1 MTPPEDV
8 ATILSKL
15 LRFGVRPGLER
26 VDAALTALG
35 HPERGPLTFQI
46 VGTNGKGSTAAFID
60 SILRQAGYRTGRF
73 TSPHLTDIRERISI
87 SGEMLSPESFSA
99 LVREVA
105 ALDGSLQ
112 IGLTFFEFLTVMAHV
127 AFQRAE
133 VDCVVLEAGLGG
145 RWDATTVSSP
155 IVTVLTGVSLDHE
168 EILGPGITR
177 IFEEKVAVGRAVGRR
192 GRPFVANLKDP
203 SLRGLFLDRARLV
216 GFLPVLSGRD
226 FEARWED
233 EAPLPSVNGFA
244 GKGRRVLY
252 QGRWGRRNFSSG
264 MSAAYQVE
272 NVGAAVAAIEWSP
285 LPISLS
291 AFREGISR
299 AEHPGRF
306 ETISRHPA
314 ILLDGAHNPEAMER
328 LLESLL
334 DRFGTHASVGWFL
347 AVHIDKNWR
356 QMLELIHDSPLDS
369 QALFFPEQ
377 GNAEAVRG
385 QWAEAREMESYSRG
399 LWEETAI
406 RIERGAQERLL
417 DQAVRWAEMEPA
429 RVLVV
434 SGSLYLV
441 GAVRPRFIPAPSSV
455 LFSGNE
461 RDRPL
466 SEDA

>member
-1 MTPPEDV
+1 MPPPEDV
-8 ATILSKL
+8 STILSKL
-15 LRFGVRPGLER
+15 LRFGIRPGLER
-26 VDAALTALG
+26 VDAALSALG

-46 VGTNGKGSTAAFID
+46 VGTNGKGSTAAFLD

-105 ALDGSLQ
+105 ALDGSLR

-127 AFQRAE
+127 AFRRAG
-133 VDCVVLEAGLGG
+133 VNCVVLEAGLGG
-145 RWDATTVSSP
+145 RWDATTVSTP

-168 EILGPGITR
+168 EILGPGIPR
-177 IFEEKVAVGRAVGRR
+177 IFEEKVAVAVGRM
-192 GRPFVANLKDP
+192 GRPFVANLHDP
-203 SLRGLFLDRARLV
+203 SLRELFLDRARSK

-233 EAPLPSVNGFA
+233 KTPRPSSDGLE
-244 GKGRRVLY
+244 GKGRRLLY
-252 QGRWGRRNFSSG
+252 QGRWGRRTFSSG
-264 MSAAYQVE
+264 MTAAYQVE

-291 AFREGISR
+291 AFREGVFR
-299 AEHPGRF
+299 AAHPGRF
-306 ETISRHPA
+306 ETISRHPS

-328 LLESLL
+328 LLDSLL
-334 DRFGTHASVGWFL
+334 DRFGTQASVGWFL
-347 AVHIDKNWR
+347 AVHSDKNWQR
-356 QMLELIHDSPLDS
+356 MLEFMHDSPLVS
-369 QALFFPEQ
+369 QALFFPER
-377 GNAEAVRG
+377 GNLESVRG
-385 QWAEAREMESYSRG
+385 QWAEAREMESYARA
-399 LWEETAI
+399 LWEETNV
-406 RIERGAQERLL
+406 RIERGAQESLL
-417 DQAVRWAEMEPA
+417 DQAVRWAEAAPA

-441 GAVRPRFIPAPSSV
+441 GEVRPRFVTAPPPV

>member
-8 ATILSKL
+8 STILSKL
-15 LRFGVRPGLER
+15 LRFGIRPGLER
-26 VDAALTALG
+26 VEAALSALG

-46 VGTNGKGSTAAFID
+46 VGTNGKGSTATFID

-87 SGEMLSPESFSA
+87 SGEILSPESFSA

-105 ALDGSLQ
+105 ALDESLR

-127 AFQRAE
+127 AFRRAE

-145 RWDATTVSSP
+145 RWDATTVSDP
-155 IVTVLTGVSLDHE
+155 IVTVLTGISLDHE
-168 EILGPGITR
+168 EILGPGISR
-177 IFEEKVAVGRAVGRR
+177 IFEEKVAVGTNRKGRS
-192 GRPFVANLKDP
+192 FVANLQDS
-203 SLRGLFLDRARLV
+203 SLRTLFLDRARSM

-233 EAPLPSVNGFA
+233 KNPLPSSDGLE
-244 GKGRRVLY
+244 GKGRRLVY
-252 QGRWGRRNFSSG
+252 QGRWGRRVFTSG
-264 MSAAYQVE
+264 MSAAYQVQ
-272 NVGAAVAAIEWSP
+272 NVGTAVAAVEWSP

-299 AEHPGRF
+299 AAHPGRF
-306 ETISRHPA
+306 ERVSRHPA

-328 LLESLL
+328 LLDSLL
-334 DRFGTHASVGWFL
+334 DQFGSQASVGWFL
-347 AVHIDKNWR
+347 AVHSDKNWR
-356 QMLELIHDSPLDS
+356 RMLELIHGSPISS
-369 QALFFPEQ
+369 QALFFPEEKDER
-377 GNAEAVRG
+377 GLGG
-385 QWAEAREMESYSRG
+385 QWAEAREMESYARG
-399 LWEETAI
+399 LWGEAELQI
-406 RIERGAQERLL
+406 DRGRQASLL
-417 DQAVRWAEMEPA
+417 DQALRWTEADSA

-441 GAVRPRFIPAPSSV
+441 GAVRPRFLSDPPPV